1 MVDIAGFWAEAQAW
15 FVPAA
20 EKLRAQPLFL
30 APLLV
35 PLLASLLCR
44 SLTAL
49 LIGVLAAGI
58 GLLALR
64 SDAGATFEWSVL
76 LAAGCTGLL
85 AALLAFFKRSAE
97 GRARAAEKR
106 LFDAQQEL
114 EIVRGKHER
123 EVQWRQAGDRLSG
136 RTPDA
141 VPS

>member
-1 MVDIAGFWAEAQAW
+1 MGDIAGFWADARSW

-20 EKLRAQPLFL
+20 ETLRAQPVYIAL
-30 APLLV
+30 LLV
-35 PLLASLLCR
+35 PLVASLLCR

-64 SDAGATFEWSVL
+64 SDSGIAFDWSVL

-97 GRARAAEKR
+97 ARARAAEKR
-106 LFDAQQEL
+106 LLDAQQEL

-136 RTPDA
+136 RASDA